1 MTRVRLTKHSFKY
14 TWHANLSESV
24 HQQDRYRTI
33 VIGVGEAGSNTVIQL
48 TEMNLTG
55 VKCIAVDTAD
65 GKSGRT
71 VTKESMKH
79 VEDSLSNSDIV
90 FITSSLDNRK
100 ESRITLIIAEMARRK
115 GLVVIGVLATP
126 FRSQRSENGNFA
138 FLAEMRRQCDTVLVI
153 DIDKLVTLVPHLSKS
168 EAFKVVDQVL
178 ANTLRGIVET
188 ISGPNLISLEFPD
201 FKTIVRQ
208 GGVAA
213 VGIGESDAPNRAEDA
228 VRNALSSPLL
238 GVDCTGATGALVN
251 VTGDSQMT
259 IEEANR
265 VGEIITEMMGANTL
279 VIWSAK
285 VNPQQQGKLKV
296 TLVMT
301 GINPPNS
308 LKTLGKIAPQ
318 LFDLESS
325 SLEPQKPLDIDLELY
340 QMEKF

>member
-33 VIGVGEAGSNTVIQL
+33 VIGVGEAGSNTVVQL
-48 TEMNLTG
+48 TEMNLVG
-55 VKCIAVDTAD
+55 VKCIVVDTGD

-79 VEDSLSNSDIV
+79 VEDSLSNADIV
-90 FITSSLDNRK
+90 FITSGLDNRK
-100 ESRITLIIAEMARRK
+100 ESRITLTIAEMARRK
-115 GLVVIGVLATP
+115 GLVVIGVLATL
-126 FRSQRSENGNFA
+126 FRSQRSENGN
-138 FLAEMRRQCDTVLVI
+138 FLAEMRRQCDTVLVM
-153 DIDKLVTLVPHLSKS
+153 DIDKLATLVPHLSKS

-279 VIWSAK
+279 VMWSAK

-308 LKTLGKIAPQ
+308 SRALGKIAPQ

-325 SLEPQKPLDIDLELY
+325 SLEPQKSLDVDLELY
-340 QMEKF
+340 QMENF